1 MKKESGDSN
10 SGDRINIRG
19 DSLRHATSCLQNPN
33 QLWIPRVMGRATP
46 PFKAKYFWSEA
57 QIPYF
62 PSWLPSWLPSWEA
75 GLIHC
80 RQRKILRSTMIG

>member
-1 MKKESGDSN
+1 MNKESGDSN

-46 PFKAKYFWSEA
+46 P
-57 QIPYF
+57 
-62 PSWLPSWLPSWEA
+62 
-75 GLIHC
+75 
-80 RQRKILRSTMIG
+80 